1 LTGRRVT
8 LVIHGLGMGGAE
20 RLLAFMATWLHE
32 RGWEI
37 HVVTLGSDRP
47 DAVGLPPGSSR
58 SDVPRAG
65 KWFHVVRQLRR
76 FWKLRSA
83 ISAGHPDVVFC
94 MMGGPGLLVLMAL
107 LGSRIPVVIS
117 EQVDLQ
123 LDHTELAVSWR
134 LRLLRALLYP
144 TAKHIVL
151 CADRDQAW
159 AAKHFPRWRTTVL
172 PNPLVFD
179 PPGPGAEA
187 PPWLAHPCM
196 LAMGRFVPQKGF
208 DLLVSAF
215 VLLADRFP
223 EWNLVIVGD
232 GDLRPSL
239 SAQVEAA
246 DLADRVRLPGLV
258 PSPEPALAA
267 ADIFVLPSRF
277 EGFPTVLGEAMAC
290 GVAVVAF
297 DCFSGPAKFI
307 RQGTD
312 GLLVPPGDVTALA
325 DALGQVMASAELRE
339 RLGKDATSVVDR
351 FSPAVIMPQWEEILL
366 AASRTGHRR

>member
-1 LTGRRVT
+1 
-8 LVIHGLGMGGAE
+8 MGGAE
-20 RLLAFMATWLHE
+20 RLLAFMAAWLHG
-32 RGWEI
+32 RGWTI

-47 DAVGLPPGSSR
+47 DAVELPAGSSR
-58 SDVPRAG
+58 SDVARASR
-65 KWFHVVRQLRR
+65 WFDLGGQIRRFWQLRR
-76 FWKLRSA
+76 AVRESR
-83 ISAGHPDVVFC
+83 PDVVFC

-107 LGSRIPVVIS
+107 LGSGIPVVVS

-123 LDHTELAVSWR
+123 LHQTELAVSWR

-144 TAKHIVL
+144 GAKHIVL
-151 CADRDQAW
+151 CADRDLAW
-159 AAKHFPRWRTTVL
+159 AAKRVPRWRASVL
-172 PNPLVFD
+172 PNPLVFE
-179 PPGPGAEA
+179 PAEPGDEG
-187 PPWLAHPCM
+187 PPWLAHPCL

-215 VLLADRFP
+215 ALVADRFP
-223 EWNLVIVGD
+223 EWDLVIVGD

-246 DLADRVRLPGLV
+246 GLVDRVRLPGLV

-307 RQGTD
+307 RHETD
-312 GLLVPPGDVTALA
+312 GLLVPPGNVTALA
-325 DALGQVMASAELRE
+325 QTLGRAMASADLRE
-339 RLGKDATSVVDR
+339 RLGKEATSVVER
-351 FSPAVIMPQWEEILL
+351 FSPEVIMPQWEEILL
-366 AASRTGHRR
+366 EARRNGHRR